1 MAIDTEK
8 SGSGGKR
15 KLNSPQAQSKPIA
28 FRLTLVLFGLLI
40 FVAVCVNYALDLP
53 IALMDREHIL
63 ERLRELIE
71 MTRNAGAHGVVAIV
85 LIFAAGVV
93 VAAPS
98 ALMTYAATMVFGMWA
113 VPVSFFGAIL
123 GLTAAFWISRLAL
136 YRQIRSYFEDSAA
149 MRGVEKA
156 VAKNSFWITFLLRQ
170 SPIIPFSAQNYMFG
184 VLRISGWTYFTAST
198 LGIIPGTLA
207 KVYIFDMAHKAA
219 IDPASSTSSYL
230 LAIVGIGAT
239 IFVMWLISKGVAAEL
254 RVAKAID

>member
-1 MAIDTEK
+1 
-8 SGSGGKR
+8 
-15 KLNSPQAQSKPIA
+15 
-28 FRLTLVLFGLLI
+28 
-40 FVAVCVNYALDLP
+40 
-53 IALMDREHIL
+53 
-63 ERLRELIE
+63 
-71 MTRNAGAHGVVAIV
+71 MTRNAGVHGVVAIV
-85 LIFAAGVV
+85 LIYAVGVV

-123 GLTAAFWISRLAL
+123 GLTVAFWVSRLAL
-136 YRQIRSYFEDSAA
+136 YKQIRSYFEASPT

-207 KVYIFDMAHKAA
+207 KVYVFDMAHKAA
-219 IDPASSTSSYL
+219 TDPASSTTTYVF
-230 LAIVGIGAT
+230 AIVGVSAT
-239 IFVMWLISKGVAAEL
+239 IFVMWLIGKGVAVEL
-254 RVAKAID
+254 RAARAIE